1 MWKTWKFYTWSIL
14 YLSCSITLYHM
25 VNGYFW
31 WKHTFRLSLSEV
43 ITLSIPQGKLPHQ
56 SVWRIDSIWIASVT
70 DDFENQW
77 YSVLYDAEKR
87 LVKLLFKELE
97 NVIAKVQN
105 EIELIILDSET
116 TYELTLEHL
125 EQKMRS
131 LSKTWRNDEIRNGK
145 SFSKTL

>member
-1 MWKTWKFYTWSIL
+1 M
-14 YLSCSITLYHM
+14 
-25 VNGYFW
+25 
-31 WKHTFRLSLSEV
+31 
-43 ITLSIPQGKLPHQ
+43 
-56 SVWRIDSIWIASVT
+56 T

>member
-1 MWKTWKFYTWSIL
+1 M
-14 YLSCSITLYHM
+14 
-25 VNGYFW
+25 
-31 WKHTFRLSLSEV
+31 
-43 ITLSIPQGKLPHQ
+43 
-56 SVWRIDSIWIASVT
+56 T

-125 EQKMRS
+125 EQKHAKFKQN
-131 LSKTWRNDEIRNGK
+131 LEK
-145 SFSKTL
+145 